1 MCNKTVFVQI
11 VVNIYIYIYKTNL
24 VTILELSGHLFKV
37 FESQMGKLLCDY
49 IFNTKLVFHRLEHI
63 SV

>member
-11 VVNIYIYIYKTNL
+11 VVNIYIYKTNL
-24 VTILELSGHLFKV
+24 VTILELNHGHLFKV